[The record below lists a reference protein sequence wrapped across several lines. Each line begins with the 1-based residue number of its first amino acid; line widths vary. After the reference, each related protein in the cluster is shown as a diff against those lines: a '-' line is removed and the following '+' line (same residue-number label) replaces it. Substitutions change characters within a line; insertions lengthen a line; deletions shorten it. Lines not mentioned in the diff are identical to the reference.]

1 MPDSRDAAWID
12 PVIPAALREAEH
24 VVVLT
29 GAGISAESGIP
40 TFREALTGLW
50 ETYDPEELATPEG
63 FARQPQVVWDWY
75 VSRRAAIQRAQP
87 NAGHRA
93 LVALAARVPRVTLV
107 TQNIDGL
114 HQRAGSERVIELHGN
129 IHRSKCS
136 REGIVIEPLP
146 GAVERPP
153 PCPQCGAPL
162 RPDVVWFGEI
172 LPLDA
177 LDEAEAAAA
186 HCDVFLSVGTSNLVV
201 PAASLPWIAAARGAV
216 VGIVNT
222 TDEGQRRGE
231 NIHLALGGRGAAGP
245 GRRGVARWSVL
256 SHVCAGSPTNVVATL
271 AMMESRCKTSP
282 FQRMPSA
289 TFALGFLRCPP

>member
-1 MPDSRDAAWID
+1 MPEPSTAVWID

-24 VVVLT
+24 AVVLT
-29 GAGISAESGIP
+29 GSGISAESGIP

-50 ETYDPEELATPEG
+50 ENYDPQELATPEG
-63 FARQPQVVWDWY
+63 FARQPQMVWDWY
-75 VSRRAAIQRAQP
+75 VSRRVAIQRAQP

-93 LVALAARVPRVTLV
+93 LATLAGLVPRLTLV

-146 GAVERPP
+146 GVVERPP
-153 PCPQCGAPL
+153 PCPRCGAPL

-172 LPLDA
+172 LPLEA
-177 LDEAEAAAA
+177 LEEAEVAAA

-201 PAASLPWIAAARGAV
+201 PAATLPWIAAARGAI

-222 TDEGQRRGE
+222 TDEGQHQGE
-231 NIHLALGGRGAAGP
+231 NIH
-245 GRRGVARWSVL
+245 
-256 SHVCAGSPTNVVATL
+256 
-271 AMMESRCKTSP
+271 
-282 FQRMPSA
+282 
-289 TFALGFLRCPP
+289 FALGPAGVVLPALVAAAWPDAPS